1 MPSKTRRGATIQ
13 RDLAELANDPRFV
26 AGFERAQL
34 KRVEPIVGG
43 IAAIVD
49 IGQSVIRSDDFLSI
63 NFSLINLDVVAP
75 DGHGPATLKARQGK
89 TGYIVLRFAPQ
100 SISEEVY
107 YQAPTGSIKDRD
119 PQCPPTSPPANMAG
133 EPPRFPPI
141 PSRIAN
147 GSRAVFRY
155 DAKLLADANML
166 PVPYTLQGI
175 LEACL
180 HLPLSITANAAR
192 GPARRIVVGP
202 LTGVLQK
209 RQRAAFA
216 ALTPGQQARTLATTL
231 RNLRIVQNG
240 GPEGLHLL
248 LRRAELRA
256 DQLAVPA
263 EQAGTEVLE
272 PGRPVAGTVRPA
284 AHQSLHSA
292 SAMALYGVVG
302 SAGLEV
308 TKIPPSWYLLPPI
321 PSLPTATQTSLE
333 LPYRLIL
340 SPNETGRF
348 VHAITSQTFT
358 PTGCTPLWHTRLG
371 CLDGTT
377 GVFKEGPNSGTQ
389 VRAIW
394 ARFGPQSVPST
405 FDPGIPKPTTTPAP
419 NAVPFRM
426 TLDDR
431 DRFNIVHESSNFRIS
446 DGNQEPI
453 ECHRLMLSALGGWLD
468 ARGAWKVPHGLSVEE
483 WVHQATQ
490 ARDHYVK
497 VVYKGYLCPFG
508 HQVSLVKVSERK
520 FHHDRPGN
528 PAYLRQR
535 TFIIVREPVHSYPTM
550 TIPSSDALPGVADSA
565 YTRYFHRQFPF
576 SQIRCLT
583 HVTPD
588 LQNPGGKD
596 VDDKDMQMFWPC
608 VDKDTPFRFRF
619 VGTDLDGKHVAFE
632 MPGIF
637 IDNSLANPSPDGD
650 RSDAETNFD
659 KVQADWYTDDNKPW
673 RKATTHRQRVCMA
686 PSQKHGDTSCELE
699 EIEFGME
706 VRQLRHD
713 PATRTG
719 PLTYPSI
726 QQATAF
732 IPSLTYLTGGTTGSE
747 LHWNKQYAARR
758 NDFDKGEVFADIKN
772 GPDLDFTSK
781 GDRSGGFV
789 QPNLRPS
796 GMSRLAGPFA
806 GDVAAFNSGA
816 FDGSQAFSAIVNP
829 VLFGCIPLGELL
841 NLVNI
846 DTDGIDRLPKFV
858 SEAADALQDF
868 IGALGNTND
877 LLGQLEGMASSA
889 AQSALEQ
896 AIDLAFKQIKPQIQA
911 LDATT
916 ATLAGKLDQAAGAG
930 KGLINA
936 IKAADA
942 FKPPASGLTTAL
954 NNMQGELGN
963 LLAAVNLRITQL
975 PGSGLSTAVQNVV
988 QQQLVPIRTRV
999 AQIQALVD
1007 DIRRI
1012 PAMVGPAEALF
1023 NAVSKLLVQPEQLP
1037 DLLANTTD
1045 LKNNIDAVGNALT
1058 DFQAAFDKINLFAG
1072 GVRGTVDRIAITL
1085 RSITDKAADI
1095 TQLLSSL
1102 LGDEITVRFDWHP
1115 IIKPWPEPSNTL
1127 YGPLGTLFQPRDKD
1141 AFIVAV
1147 EAKVK
1152 KSTGEAHVKVLCG
1165 LRAFDLILLG
1175 EKLGFM
1181 KLAFEKIE
1189 FRADSSAKMDVDV
1202 KFDGIHFIG
1211 PLKFVE
1217 TLKDLI
1223 PLDGFSDPPSLDI
1236 SPKGIDASFS
1246 MALPNLAVGVLNLS
1260 NLSLGAG
1267 FTVPFIGQPLSVR
1280 FNFCTRE
1287 QPFCLTVSMFGG
1299 GGFFGITIDPH
1310 GVQLMEAAFEFGAA
1324 IAVDFGVASGGVH
1337 VMAGIYFR
1345 MEKDACQLAGYF
1357 RLGGNVSV
1365 LGIISVSIE
1374 LYLALSYDSGT
1385 GKAKGEAT
1393 LTIAVSLFMFSVSA
1407 AIHCERSFAGSNGDP
1422 SFAALMGPEAGPV
1435 TDDSKYPWHDYVDAF
1450 A

>member
-26 AGFERAQL
+26 AGFDRAQL
-34 KRVEPIVGG
+34 TRVEPIVGG

-49 IGQSVIRSDDFLSI
+49 LGQSVIRSDDFLSI

-75 DGHGPATLKARQGK
+75 DGHGPATLKAKQGK

-107 YQAPTGSIKDRD
+107 YQAPTTGINDT
-119 PQCPPTSPPANMAG
+119 PAQAPPPTPPTNTGGESPRP
-133 EPPRFPPI
+133 PPI

-155 DAKLLADANML
+155 DAKLLADANM
-166 PVPYTLQGI
+166 PSVPYTLQGI
-175 LEACL
+175 LDACL
-180 HLPLSITANAAR
+180 HLSLSITANAAR

-216 ALTPGQQARTLATTL
+216 ALTPGQRARTLATTL
-231 RNLRIVQNG
+231 RNLRVVQNG
-240 GPEGLHLL
+240 GSEGLHLL

-256 DQLAVPA
+256 DALAIPA
-263 EQAGTEVLE
+263 EQAGTEVFE
-272 PGRPVAGTVRPA
+272 PGRQLAGTIRPA
-284 AHQSLHSA
+284 THQSLHSA

-302 SAGLEV
+302 SAGLEI
-308 TKIPPSWYLLPPI
+308 TKLAPSWYLRPPA
-321 PSLPTATQTSLE
+321 PTLPTATQTSLE

-348 VHAITSQTFT
+348 VHASTSQTFT

-371 CLDGTT
+371 YLDSKT
-377 GVFKEGPNSGTQ
+377 GVIHEGPESGTE
-389 VRAIW
+389 VRAVW
-394 ARFGPQSVPST
+394 ARFGPQSMPPT
-405 FDPGIPKPTTTPAP
+405 FDPGIPKPATTPMP
-419 NAVPFRM
+419 NTVPFRM

-431 DRFNIVHESSNFRIS
+431 DRFNIVHESSNFRIP

-453 ECHRLMLSALGGWLD
+453 ACNRLMLSALGGWLD
-468 ARGAWKVPHGLSVEE
+468 ARGAWKVPDGLSVEE

-520 FHHDRPGN
+520 FHHDQPGN

-550 TIPSSDALPGVADSA
+550 SVPSNDALPGVADSA

-588 LQNPGGKD
+588 LQPPRDKD
-596 VDDKDMQMFWPC
+596 VDGEDMLMFWPC
-608 VDKDTPFRFRF
+608 VEKDTPFRFRF
-619 VGTDLDGKHVAFE
+619 VGTDLDGKDVAFE

-637 IDNSLANPSPDGD
+637 IDNSLANPSTDGN
-650 RSDAETNFD
+650 RSDAEANYE
-659 KVQADWYTDDNKPW
+659 KVQNDWYTADNQAW
-673 RKATTHRQRVCMA
+673 RKASTRRQRVCMA
-686 PSQKHGDTSCELE
+686 PSQKPGDTSCELD

-726 QQATAF
+726 QRATAF
-732 IPSLTYLTGGTTGSE
+732 IPSLTYLTGGKTGSE
-747 LHWNKQYAARR
+747 IHWNKQYAARAK
-758 NDFDKGEVFADIKN
+758 DFDKGEVFADIAS

-796 GMSRLAGPFA
+796 GISRLAGPIT
-806 GDVAAFNSGA
+806 GDVAGFNSGA
-816 FDGSQAFSAIVNP
+816 FDGSQAFSAIVSP

-841 NLVNI
+841 NLVHF
-846 DTDGIDRLPKFV
+846 DAGGIDKLPKFV

-877 LLGQLEGMASSA
+877 LLGQLESMAASA

-896 AIDLAFKQIKPQIQA
+896 TIRLAFEQIKPQIQA

-916 ATLAGKLDQAAGAG
+916 AALASKLDHAAGVG
-930 KGLINA
+930 EDLIDA
-936 IKAADA
+936 IKAPDA

-954 NNMQGELGN
+954 NNMQAELGT

-988 QQQLVPIRTRV
+988 QQQLVPIRARI
-999 AQIQALVD
+999 AQIQAFVD

-1023 NAVSKLLVQPEQLP
+1023 NAVSELLVPPEQLP
-1037 DLLANTTD
+1037 DLL
-1045 LKNNIDAVGNALT
+1045 KNEADVQAKIQAVGNALT
-1058 DFQAAFDKINLFAG
+1058 DFQVAFDKINLFAG
-1072 GVRGTVDRIAITL
+1072 GMRGTVDKIAATL
-1085 RSITDKAADI
+1085 RAITDKAADI
-1095 TQLLSSL
+1095 AQLLSSL
-1102 LGDEITVRFDWHP
+1102 LGDEITVHFDWHP
-1115 IIKPWPEPSNTL
+1115 TIKPWPDPSNSL
-1127 YGPLGTLFQPRDKD
+1127 YGALGTLFKPHDVD
-1141 AFIVAV
+1141 AFIVSV

-1152 KSTGEAHVKVLCG
+1152 KSTGEASVKVLCG

-1175 EKLGFM
+1175 EKKGFM

-1236 SPKGIDASFS
+1236 SEKGIDASFS

-1260 NLSLGAG
+1260 NLSLVAG

-1280 FNFCTRE
+1280 FNFCTRD

-1393 LTIAVSLFMFSVSA
+1393 LTISVSLFMFSVSA
-1407 AIHCERSFAGSNGDP
+1407 SIHCERSFAGSNGDP
-1422 SFAALMGPEAGPV
+1422 SFVALMGPDAGPV
-1435 TDDSKYPWHDYVDAF
+1435 TDDTQYPWRDYVNAF

>member
-26 AGFERAQL
+26 AGFDRAQL
-34 KRVEPIVGG
+34 TRVEATVGG
-43 IAAIVD
+43 IAATVD
-49 IGQSVIRSDDFLSI
+49 IGQSVIRSEDFLSI
-63 NFSLINLDVVAP
+63 GFSLINLDVVAP
-75 DGHGPATLKARQGK
+75 DGDGPATLKAKQGK
-89 TGYIVLRFAPQ
+89 TAYIVLRFAPQ

-107 YQAPTGSIKDRD
+107 YQAPTDGIDDTDAQSPK
-119 PQCPPTSPPANMAG
+119 TSPPTNTGG
-133 EPPRFPPI
+133 ESPRPPPI

-155 DAKLLADANML
+155 DAKLLADADM
-166 PVPYTLQGI
+166 PSVPYTLQGI
-175 LEACL
+175 LDACL

-192 GPARRIVVGP
+192 APVRRIVVGP

-216 ALTPGQQARTLATTL
+216 ALTPGERARTLATTL
-231 RNLRIVQNG
+231 RNLRVVQNS

-256 DQLAVPA
+256 DQLALPA

-272 PGRPVAGTVRPA
+272 PGRPVAGSVRPA
-284 AHQSLHSA
+284 THQSLHSA

-302 SAGLEV
+302 SAGLEI
-308 TKIPPSWYLLPPI
+308 TKVPPSWYLRPPI
-321 PSLPTATQTSLE
+321 PTLPTATQTSLE

-348 VHAITSQTFT
+348 LHASVSQTFA

-371 CLDGTT
+371 YLDSKA
-377 GVFKEGPNSGTQ
+377 GVVKEGPESGTE
-389 VRAIW
+389 VRAVW
-394 ARFGPQSVPST
+394 ARFGPQSVPPT
-405 FDPGIPKPTTTPAP
+405 FDPGVPTAATTPVP
-419 NAVPFRM
+419 KAVPFRM

-431 DRFNIVHESSNFRIS
+431 DRFNIVHESSNFRIP

-453 ECHRLMLSALGGWLD
+453 ACNRLMLSALGGWLD
-468 ARGAWKVPHGLSVEE
+468 ARGAWKVPAGLSVEE

-508 HQVSLVKVSERK
+508 HQVSLVKISERK
-520 FHHDRPGN
+520 FHHDRAGN

-550 TIPSSDALPGVADSA
+550 TVPSSDALPGVADSA

-588 LQNPGGKD
+588 LQNPDGKA
-596 VDDKDMQMFWPC
+596 VDGQGMLMFWPC
-608 VDKDTPFRFRF
+608 VVENAPFRFRF
-619 VGTDLDGKHVAFE
+619 VGTDLDGKNVAFE

-637 IDNSLANPSPDGD
+637 IDNSLANPSSDGD
-650 RSDAETNFD
+650 RSDAEANYE
-659 KVQADWYTDDNKPW
+659 KVQNDWYAANNDEW
-673 RKATTHRQRVCMA
+673 RKATTRRQRVCMA
-686 PSQKHGDTSCELE
+686 PSQKPGDTSCELD

-713 PATRTG
+713 PATRSG

-726 QQATAF
+726 QRATAF
-732 IPSLTYLTGGTTGSE
+732 IPSLTYLTGGKSGSE
-747 LHWNKQYAARR
+747 IQWNKQFAARAK
-758 NDFDKGEVFADIKN
+758 DFDKGEVFADIAS

-796 GMSRLAGPFA
+796 GISRLAGPIT
-806 GDVAAFNSGA
+806 GDVAGFNSGA
-816 FDGSQAFSAIVNP
+816 FDGSQAFSAIVSP

-841 NLVNI
+841 NLVHF
-846 DTDGIDRLPKFV
+846 DPGGIDKLPKFV

-877 LLGQLEGMASSA
+877 LLGQLESMAASA

-896 AIDLAFKQIKPQIQA
+896 AINLAFEQIKPQIQA

-916 ATLAGKLDQAAGAG
+916 AALASKLDQAVDVG
-930 KGLINA
+930 KDLIDA

-954 NNMQGELGN
+954 NNMQGELGS

-988 QQQLVPIRTRV
+988 QQQLVPIRTRI
-999 AQIQALVD
+999 AQIQAIVD
-1007 DIRRI
+1007 DIKRI
-1012 PAMVGPAEALF
+1012 PAMVAPAETLF
-1023 NAVSKLLVQPEQLP
+1023 NAVSELLVPPEQLP
-1037 DLLANTTD
+1037 DLL
-1045 LKNNIDAVGNALT
+1045 KNEADVQAKIQAVGNALT
-1058 DFQAAFDKINLFAG
+1058 DFQTAFDKINLFAG
-1072 GVRGTVDRIAITL
+1072 GVRGTVDKIAATL
-1085 RSITDKAADI
+1085 RAITDKAADI
-1095 TQLLSSL
+1095 ATLLSSL

-1115 IIKPWPEPSNTL
+1115 TIKPWPDPSNSL
-1127 YGPLGTLFQPRDKD
+1127 YGALGTLFKPHDVD
-1141 AFIVAV
+1141 AFIVSV

-1152 KSTGEAHVKVLCG
+1152 KSTGEASVKVLCG

-1236 SPKGIDASFS
+1236 SEKGIDASFS

-1280 FNFCTRE
+1280 FNFCTRD

-1299 GGFFGITIDPH
+1299 GGFFGITIDPQ

-1393 LTIAVSLFMFSVSA
+1393 LTISVSLFMFSVSA
-1407 AIHCERSFAGSNGDP
+1407 SIHCERSFAGSNGDP
-1422 SFAALMGPEAGPV
+1422 SFVALMGPDAGPV
-1435 TDDSKYPWHDYVDAF
+1435 TDDTQYPWRDYVNAF